1 LLLEATLL
9 EATLQ
14 VAGGWFTGA
23 FQLRSEDCVIFYLAH
38 CRRQCRYEKNC
49 EEESMGFWDRMEDVL
64 NQGVESSK
72 EMLGKAKEKA
82 KDLGEKG
89 VLKYEIMQLDKQA
102 EHKLVQ
108 LGSRVFEKLVEKQ
121 QNAVTKEGVQGL
133 LQDIQDLRQRI
144 EEKEEAYKRIGQ

>member
-1 LLLEATLL
+1 
-9 EATLQ
+9 
-14 VAGGWFTGA
+14 
-23 FQLRSEDCVIFYLAH
+23 
-38 CRRQCRYEKNC
+38 
-49 EEESMGFWDRMEDVL
+49 MGFWDRMEDVL

-102 EHKLVQ
+102 EYKLVQ

>member
-1 LLLEATLL
+1 
-9 EATLQ
+9 
-14 VAGGWFTGA
+14 
-23 FQLRSEDCVIFYLAH
+23 
-38 CRRQCRYEKNC
+38 
-49 EEESMGFWDRMEDVL
+49 MGFWDRIEDVL

-82 KDLGEKG
+82 QDLGEKG

-102 EHKLVQ
+102 EHKLGQ

-121 QNAVTKEGVQGL
+121 QNAVTKEGVQEL

-144 EEKEEAYKRIGQ
+144 EEKEEAYKRVGQ